1 MTEPVGTVGDPPAGA
16 RILARPGGASIAY
29 HLNDGNSP
37 TVVFLHGYRS
47 DMGGGKALRLEAFC
61 RARGYR
67 FLRFDGFGHGAS
79 SGDIHDGTISRW
91 ASDAVAVLDAL
102 TVGKVVLVG
111 SSLGGWIALLAA
123 LERRDRVAGLVG
135 IAAAPDFTEDL
146 MWATFTPEQ
155 RRELLEKD
163 EVIVPNCYE
172 PANPWR
178 IPRRLIEDGRRHLL
192 LRDTVNLACPVRLI
206 QGQRDP
212 DVPWQTALRLADCL
226 APADVEITLIKDG
239 DHRLSRDQDMTLIC
253 RVVGALVESLAVTP
267 RLDPGVHA
275 PDGKAWVA
283 GSSPRQER

>member
-1 MTEPVGTVGDPPAGA
+1 MTETVGTLGDPPVGA

-29 HLNDGNSP
+29 HLCDGNSP

-61 RARGYR
+61 RAKGYR

-102 TVGKVVLVG
+102 TAGKVVLVG
-111 SSLGGWIALLAA
+111 SSLGGWIAL
-123 LERRDRVAGLVG
+123 
-135 IAAAPDFTEDL
+135 
-146 MWATFTPEQ
+146 FTPEQ
-155 RRELLEKD
+155 RREMLEKD
-163 EVIVPNCYE
+163 EVTLPNCTE
-172 PANPWR
+172 PADPWR

-226 APADVEITLIKDG
+226 SPDDVEVTLIKDG
-239 DHRLSRDQDMTLIC
+239 DHRLSREQDLALLC
-253 RVVGALVESLAVTP
+253 RVVGALVEQ
-267 RLDPGVHA
+267 
-275 PDGKAWVA
+275 VA
-283 GSSPRQER
+283 E